1 MCAKRTLEQ
10 QEGSVQLRSRLGT
23 TRDMGGKPSI
33 LPGCCA
39 FKTFPQLF
47 YRLYQ
52 LACKGFH
59 TSCLRGP
66 HGSNDLSPS
75 FGRGP
80 SLHYEPLHVG
90 MIEDLGA
97 AESRHPTRL
106 AVRKGFFWHVCPGYP
121 DAFRVIFGAS
131 GLSSQAKLRSC
142 RLAACEPQLNQASF

>member
-80 SLHYEPLHVG
+80 SLHHEPLHVG

-106 AVRKGFFWHVCPGYP
+106 AVRKASSGMCVQGIQMH
-121 DAFRVIFGAS
+121 FGSSSGQAGCHRRQNCEAAGLPLAS
-131 GLSSQAKLRSC
+131 LS
-142 RLAACEPQLNQASF
+142 